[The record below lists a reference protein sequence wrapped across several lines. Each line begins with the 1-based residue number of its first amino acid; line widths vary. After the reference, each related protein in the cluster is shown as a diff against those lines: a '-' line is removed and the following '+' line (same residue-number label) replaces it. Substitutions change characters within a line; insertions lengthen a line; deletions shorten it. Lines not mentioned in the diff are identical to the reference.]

1 MQKKTWLAFGFALV
15 AIALVIWL
23 FVSGHF
29 GNRKQM
35 NQSTTIADTISITQQ
50 STTSTT
56 APTTTMKQTKKVLI
70 LTESKLDNYVSYS
83 SYDPLSHTPTTS
95 NLEYYFFEDNA
106 INQDLDSYVNLAT
119 ARCKTYYLDYI
130 AFFAPFN
137 AHVLDGTFQKV
148 VDTEGYGT
156 TPVTSEFTLNEDG
169 TLNSIVSYEN
179 GLIIDQAEYSYNG
192 EEVTLH
198 LFNRNNSGFE
208 DTFTITRDNEEKNTK
223 YQIERDN
230 NGNVISITYPD
241 LDDLPFKETFTYNDS
256 GLIASSSSQNAT
268 FYYSYTEYELQ

>member
-50 STTSTT
+50 LTTSTT

-83 SYDPLSHTPTTS
+83 SYDPLSHTLTTS

-106 INQDLDSYVNLAT
+106 INQNVDSYLAL
-119 ARCKTYYLDYI
+119 ACASCKTRYLDYI
-130 AFFAPFN
+130 ALLAPFN
-137 AHVLDGTFQKV
+137 SNVLDGTFQEV
-148 VDTEGYGT
+148 VDIGGGVMSES
-156 TPVTSEFTLNEDG
+156 PVRSEFKLNEDG
-169 TLNSIVSYEN
+169 T
-179 GLIIDQAEYSYNG
+179 
-192 EEVTLH
+192 
-198 LFNRNNSGFE
+198 
-208 DTFTITRDNEEKNTK
+208 FT
-223 YQIERDN
+223 
-230 NGNVISITYPD
+230 SH
-241 LDDLPFKETFTYNDS
+241 
-256 GLIASSSSQNAT
+256 
-268 FYYSYTEYELQ
+268 